1 MGLRS
6 IWINAKTSNAF
17 SCGKRRRCPSHK
29 EVKPPHGNVLRNICT
44 KQEIENGVC
53 RQQMRWVALWL
64 VRQRGL
70 RLSSLCENSSQFSCN
85 KDVSPVPRQWKSVKW
100 EGIRDVILMSGEATA
115 GSGIPLIKFGI
126 RGGAGMTIDNRVE
139 RWR

>member
-1 MGLRS
+1 MPTADAMSHSPEVGASAR
-6 IWINAKTSNAF
+6 AKVECRGARIALN
-17 SCGKRRRCPSHK
+17 
-29 EVKPPHGNVLRNICT
+29 PPTTNDVLPNL
-44 KQEIENGVC
+44 K
-53 RQQMRWVALWL
+53 
-64 VRQRGL
+64 
-70 RLSSLCENSSQFSCN
+70 
-85 KDVSPVPRQWKSVKW
+85 QWKSVKW